1 MMMRRAR
8 RRDEK
13 DSYAMRA
20 DAAVLRSHCGLLTRA
35 GQEIWVA
42 HDIGVENGRPLSRW
56 CSSSA
61 KTRTHPAKLQRSRGP
76 ARGQPRGHGP
86 QPRGHRRRG
95 RLGLTAEPSGG
106 RPSLQNLTLRSCS
119 QAYVHASTPPATGIR
134 QAPAAHRLARTRAP
148 ASTAGSEQH
157 TPGTARLSLTW
168 SRHRP
173 RPAGQTSAP
182 TWSRHRPHL
191 LRKFRASARN
201 RLPLVRTG
209 NVNNE
214 CGPASAHTR
223 P

>member
-1 MMMRRAR
+1 MRRAR

-119 QAYVHASTPPATGIR
+119 QAYVHASTPPIR
-134 QAPAAHRLARTRAP
+134 RNKIHRHKNTLTRRARGAKRKKEEDFQVLA
-148 ASTAGSEQH
+148 
-157 TPGTARLSLTW
+157 
-168 SRHRP
+168 
-173 RPAGQTSAP
+173 
-182 TWSRHRPHL
+182 
-191 LRKFRASARN
+191 
-201 RLPLVRTG
+201 
-209 NVNNE
+209 
-214 CGPASAHTR
+214 
-223 P
+223 